1 MKVGLLG
8 LQNASPLPRVYRLQI
23 ENQPG
28 DVALAS
34 IESAEVRPK
43 VGEPQIPSASLV
55 CSGPFTTS
63 PLIKA
68 ILLQN
73 CPPEFGI
80 GEL

>member
-8 LQNASPLPRVYRLQI
+8 LQI

-34 IESAEVRPK
+34 IESALVRPK
-43 VGEPQIPSASLV
+43 VGEPQIPRASLV
-55 CSGPFTTS
+55 CSGPLIAS
-63 PLIKA
+63 PLMKA
-68 ILLQN
+68 ILVQN
-73 CPPEFGI
+73 WPPELGI